1 MPRSSILAALLEGT
15 AVSSLFALSA
25 TETILWLT
33 LAMISFAGLLA
44 LLSPARFRSLSTK
57 SNTWVDSN
65 KALAGLDKKVDLDEL
80 IMPHTRWLGAVV
92 LAAVGVIGYFLS
104 AYQH

>member
-33 LAMISFAGLLA
+33 LAMISLAGLLA
-44 LLSPARFRSLSTK
+44 LVSPARFRSLSSK
-57 SNTWVDSN
+57 SNTWIDSN
-65 KALAGLDKKVDLDEL
+65 KALAGFDKKVDVDEL
-80 IMPHTRWLGAVV
+80 IMPHARWLGAVV
-92 LAAVGVIGYFLS
+92 LAAVGVIGYFLAS
-104 AYQH
+104 HQL